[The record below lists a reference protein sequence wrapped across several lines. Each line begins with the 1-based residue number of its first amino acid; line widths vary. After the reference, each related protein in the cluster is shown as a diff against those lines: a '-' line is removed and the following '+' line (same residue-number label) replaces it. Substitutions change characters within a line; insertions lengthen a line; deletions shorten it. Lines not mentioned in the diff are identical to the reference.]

1 MDIEIFTLS
10 AGAEDNEASYNRV
23 MIEELRRIKD
33 EAERDEYL
41 EKIRAGRT
49 GNNVRRNKNSI
60 D

>member
-1 MDIEIFTLS
+1 MDIELFLLS

-33 EAERDEYL
+33 DAERDEYL

-49 GNNVRRNKNSI
+49 GNNERRNKDIN